1 MQNPAQRPE
10 RGRSV
15 PMKSSVPWVTVW
27 GYGADIRATRG
38 TLTIREGTSR
48 RSYPLSSIRHL
59 LIAGGHTLE
68 TAAVAHLTANN
79 IPVSFF
85 DVHGE
90 PVGMVRPPGYTAFPL
105 RSAQKNIPVHRFAMS
120 VIVSSLKSRMRYLN
134 ELGSGREDGLYYKG
148 ELEILADASRELEFL
163 ITLPEL
169 ARVFSLTRNMYYE
182 ILSRVAAPE
191 LGYRRREKP
200 PYQDPVNAMFA
211 HGYAVLY
218 ASTAVSV
225 TGAGLDPEMGS
236 LYGTVIPPEMNRG
249 ACVMDIMEPLMTP
262 MVDRAV
268 MDMAQKG
275 ITAGQYEISSRCL
288 LSEKLMKEYNRR
300 LAESIDSDVLDR
312 AVAEYADA
320 VVSGSSP

>member
-1 MQNPAQRPE
+1 
-10 RGRSV
+10 
-15 PMKSSVPWVTVW
+15 MKNGVPWVIVW
-27 GYGADIRATRG
+27 GYGANIRATRG
-38 TLTIREGTSR
+38 TLTIREGSSR

-59 LIAGGHTLE
+59 LIAGGHTFE
-68 TAAVAHLTANN
+68 TAAVAHLTANK
-79 IPVSFF
+79 ISVSFF

-90 PVGMVRPPGYTAFPL
+90 PTGMVRPLGYPACPL

-120 VIVSSLKSRMRYLN
+120 VIVSSLQSRMRYLN

-148 ELEILADASRELEFL
+148 ELEILTDASCELEFL

-169 ARVFSLTRNMYYE
+169 ARIFSLTRNMYYE

-200 PYQDPVNAMFA
+200 PYQDPINAMFA

-225 TGAGLDPEMGS
+225 IGAGLDPEIGS
-236 LYGTVIPPEMNRG
+236 LYGPVIPPKMNRSV
-249 ACVMDIMEPLMTP
+249 CVMDIMEPLMTP
-262 MVDRAV
+262 MVDRVA
-268 MDMAQKG
+268 MDMVQEG
-275 ITAGQYEISSRCL
+275 IVAGQYEISSRCL
-288 LSEKLMKEYNRR
+288 LSENLMKEYNHR
-300 LAESIDSDVLDR
+300 LASSIDSDALDR

-320 VVSGSSP
+320 VVSSSSP

>member
-1 MQNPAQRPE
+1 
-10 RGRSV
+10 
-15 PMKSSVPWVTVW
+15 MKNEVPWVTVW

-68 TAAVAHLTANN
+68 TAAIAHLLANS
-79 IPVSFF
+79 ISVSFF

-90 PVGMVRPPGYTAFPL
+90 PVGAIRPPGYSAYPL
-105 RSAQKNIPVHRFAMS
+105 RTAQKNIPVHRFAMS
-120 VIVSSLKSRMRYLN
+120 GIVSSLKSRMRYLN
-134 ELGSGREDGLYYKG
+134 ELGSGRADGLYYKG

-191 LGYRRREKP
+191 LGYRRRERP
-200 PYQDPVNAMFA
+200 PYPDPVNAMFS

-225 TGAGLDPEMGS
+225 AGAGLDPEIGS
-236 LYGTVIPPEMNRG
+236 LYGNVIPPGKNRS

-262 MVDRAV
+262 MVDRVV
-268 MDMAQKG
+268 MDMAQEG
-275 ITAGQYEISSRCL
+275 LITKQYEISSRCI
-288 LSEKLMKEYNRR
+288 LSEKLMTEFNRR
-300 LAESIDSDVLDR
+300 LTNSVDSDTIDR
-312 AVAEYADA
+312 AVADYADA
-320 VVSGSSP
+320 VRSGGSA